1 MPSPDKFLANLSAF
15 DLLAYEE
22 KVGRFGRARLRE
34 DRALVSQIVTL
45 AEAATMLHDN
55 RSVSNDRSL
64 NATVEAVR
72 YFLSAQEYVLTQE
85 KPRYEPYATIRLLRH
100 VLEVDRHRP
109 SAVTQR
115 KIWAIFHRILAGQR
129 DFETKALSG
138 ILDPE
143 RKQFELIVSRARL
156 KELAAVQALIPR
168 RFGIVA
174 LPDIIED
181 AGDLCEV
188 GGDRSGAAIVDHLL
202 VFPQTTCHDEVAFI
216 RLIQMAECLFW
227 GTLIF
232 VQRALAA
239 IQVGRLVQAVQLLG
253 AATEFAAPLIK
264 IFHCVKTMPPD
275 HFLGFRDA
283 TGDAS
288 AVQCQSWQML
298 DAHVYGVLPDK
309 APVLEGIPEV
319 RHVLAFSNPHF
330 VPLVQ
335 VAGQLGGSATETELT
350 EAIIG
355 LDHRLRAWRKFH
367 EKQLAGRT
375 NPGYL
380 PPESL
385 GTGRTSGYGYL
396 AAQRP
401 PRAARISAERRLSQW
416 CDIARTGTPGG
427 SALQAPDLVSD
438 GRKSWKIAGLRTLS
452 FLAAAPRAG

>member
-1 MPSPDKFLANLSAF
+1 MPSPGKFLASLSAF

-22 KVGRFGRARLRE
+22 KAGRLGRARLRA
-34 DRALVSQIVTL
+34 DSALVSQIVSL
-45 AEAATMLHDN
+45 SAAATKLHDDWI
-55 RSVSNDRSL
+55 VSNDRSL
-64 NATVEAVR
+64 NATVEAAR
-72 YFLSAQEYVLTQE
+72 HFLIAQEYILTHDR
-85 KPRYEPYATIRLLRH
+85 PRYEPYATIRLLRH

-109 SAVTQR
+109 LSATQR
-115 KIWAIFHRILAGQR
+115 KIWAIFQWILLRQIDFEMKALAGTLNPAR
-129 DFETKALSG
+129 E
-138 ILDPE
+138 
-143 RKQFELIVSRARL
+143 QFKFVVSRARI
-156 KELAAVQALIPR
+156 KKLAATQALIPH

-174 LPDIIED
+174 LPDIVED
-181 AGDLCEV
+181 VGDLCEI

-216 RLIQMAECLFW
+216 SLIQMAECLFW

-239 IQVGRLVQAVQLLG
+239 IHVGRLVEAVRLVG

-264 IFHCVKTMPPD
+264 VFHCVKTMPPD
-275 HFLGFRDA
+275 HFLGFREA

-319 RHVLAFSNPHF
+319 RHVLAFSKPHF

-335 VAGQLGGSATETELT
+335 VAGQLGGSETETRLT

-355 LDHRLRAWRKFH
+355 LDNRLRAWRKFH

-380 PPESL
+380 PPQAL
-385 GTGRTSGYGYL
+385 GTGLTSGYGYL
-396 AAQRP
+396 AAQQP
-401 PRAARISAERRLSQW
+401 PRAARIAAERTHWQRLCQSG
-416 CDIARTGTPGG
+416 DIARAGTPGR
-427 SALQAPDLVSD
+427 SH
-438 GRKSWKIAGLRTLS
+438 
-452 FLAAAPRAG
+452 

>member
-1 MPSPDKFLANLSAF
+1 MPSPVKFLASLSAF

-34 DRALVSQIVTL
+34 DRALVSQIVSL
-45 AEAATMLHDN
+45 SAAATMLHDN
-55 RSVSNDRSL
+55 WSVSNDRSL
-64 NATVEAVR
+64 NAIVEAVR
-72 YFLSAQEYVLTQE
+72 HFLSAQEYVLTQE

-109 SAVTQR
+109 LSATQR
-115 KIWAIFHRILAGQR
+115 KIWAIFHRILLGQR
-129 DFETKALSG
+129 DFEEKALSG
-138 ILDPE
+138 ILDPARE
-143 RKQFELIVSRARL
+143 QFESVVSRARL
-156 KELAAVQALIPR
+156 KELAAAQALIPR

-181 AGDLCEV
+181 AGDLCQI
-188 GGDRSGAAIVDHLL
+188 GGDRSGAAVVDHLL

-239 IQVGRLVQAVQLLG
+239 IHAGRLAQAVQLLA

-264 IFHCVKTMPPD
+264 IFQCVKTMPPD
-275 HFLGFRDA
+275 HFLRFRGA

-319 RHVLAFSNPHF
+319 RHVLAFSKPHF

-335 VAGQLGGSATETELT
+335 VAGLLGGSEIETELT

-367 EKQLAGRT
+367 EKQLAGRA

-380 PPESL
+380 PPEAL

-396 AAQRP
+396 AAQNP
-401 PRAARISAERRLSQW
+401 PRAAKISAERPPWQRLGQSSG
-416 CDIARTGTPGG
+416 IARAGTPGR
-427 SALQAPDLVSD
+427 SQ
-438 GRKSWKIAGLRTLS
+438 
-452 FLAAAPRAG
+452 